1 MAMAMSFGDSSI
13 EGWGDSVLGLRASCA
28 RCGAHTCGGHRGCMR
43 LGRNAVLE
51 QSPDNIR
58 QQTQKSTQRERE
70 RRACADHTLY
80 HRLVTGVHG
89 PPAPRVSRRK
99 NAERAGGRAR
109 RDRGGAAQCAWAP
122 TAATGRKNSADRAAT
137 VPLRGASAS
146 AGPVRRRP
154 AAPANATRE
163 PDRRGKPARAIAP
176 SDRSPL
182 TSRSEGKG
190 IAARSLAPGTSF
202 RYFIVI
208 VQLWPLIG
216 RARDAV
222 GMH

>member
-1 MAMAMSFGDSSI
+1 M
-13 EGWGDSVLGLRASCA
+13 
-28 RCGAHTCGGHRGCMR
+28 CGRP
-43 LGRNAVLE
+43 L
-51 QSPDNIR
+51 
-58 QQTQKSTQRERE
+58 
-70 RRACADHTLY
+70 
-80 HRLVTGVHG
+80 
-89 PPAPRVSRRK
+89 
-99 NAERAGGRAR
+99 AE
-109 RDRGGAAQCAWAP
+109 
-122 TAATGRKNSADRAAT
+122 KNSADRAAT

-163 PDRRGKPARAIAP
+163 PDRRGKPARAIALRF
-176 SDRSPL
+176 SLS
-182 TSRSEGKG
+182 SHEQSEGKAKG
-190 IAARSLAPGTSF
+190 IAARSLAPRTSF